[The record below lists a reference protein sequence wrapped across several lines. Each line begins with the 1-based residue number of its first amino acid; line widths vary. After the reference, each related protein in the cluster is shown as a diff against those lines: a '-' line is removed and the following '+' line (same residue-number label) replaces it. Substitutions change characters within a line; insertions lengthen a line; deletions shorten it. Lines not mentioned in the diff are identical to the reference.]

1 MNEPRPI
8 AAQPRH
14 AIAIAKGRHSY
25 IVFLDGDDPEQR
37 CEAMRQFA
45 RWASD
50 PECNFTWLDAADLSR
65 AVQKGDYRPWHQ

>member
-37 CEAMRQFA
+37 CEALRQFA
-45 RWASD
+45 RWASN
-50 PECNFTWLDAADLSR
+50 PEFNFGWDDAADLSSALR
-65 AVQKGDYRPWHQ
+65 KGSLRPWPQ